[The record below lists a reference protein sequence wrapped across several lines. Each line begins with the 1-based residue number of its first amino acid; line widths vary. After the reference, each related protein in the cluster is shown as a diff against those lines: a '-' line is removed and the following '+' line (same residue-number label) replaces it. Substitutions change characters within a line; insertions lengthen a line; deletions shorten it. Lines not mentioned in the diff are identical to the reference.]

1 MGSGSARKQRR
12 QREQEGKDI
21 TTLKDLTGAQCLA
34 TVHIPCE
41 PVSLN
46 IAPGHQPYGHIRPD
60 IAVQGSRESSIY
72 KIGANSH
79 ATIHRK
85 HQSQITTKYNAS
97 TTPEMDPQT
106 PLPHNTPSHLST
118 STPAPTSSTTAPHPP
133 LSPLESA
140 LLSEYTSLSQNL
152 TQLNTTIASLANTPT
167 AQILDELRSLERKT
181 GLVFTLFKASVYA
194 IVMQN
199 EEMAGAEGEGDGEES
214 RVLGEM

>member
-1 MGSGSARKQRR
+1 
-12 QREQEGKDI
+12 
-21 TTLKDLTGAQCLA
+21 
-34 TVHIPCE
+34 
-41 PVSLN
+41 
-46 IAPGHQPYGHIRPD
+46 
-60 IAVQGSRESSIY
+60 
-72 KIGANSH
+72 
-79 ATIHRK
+79 
-85 HQSQITTKYNAS
+85 
-97 TTPEMDPQT
+97 MDPQT
-106 PLPHNTPSHLST
+106 PLPHNTASHLST
-118 STPAPTSSTTAPHPP
+118 STPAPTSSTTTAPHPP

-199 EEMAGAEGEGDGEES
+199 EEMAGAEGEEGEGEGEES